1 VIYNRTQSDIDAA
14 LIARKKIQNGEQL
27 TESDMDSLERGTIT
41 INTLNRIEEKQSEL
55 IALFNS
61 IGYWNIRGIQ
71 NRTWDYTDYFKQE
84 DFDRILKNLDILKVA
99 YYVYYD
105 TPIVSDSNYRRFQT
119 VNQVERVLSDME
131 RMIGDMVQNYR
142 ICGEV
147 SCSSV

>member
-1 VIYNRTQSDIDAA
+1 MIYNRTQSDIDAA
-14 LIARKKIQNGEQL
+14 LIARKKLQNGEQL

-55 IALFNS
+55 IVLFNS
-61 IGYWNIRGIQ
+61 IGYWNTQGIQ

-99 YYVYYD
+99 NYLYYVP
-105 TPIVSDSNYRRFQT
+105 PIVSDSNYRRFQT
-119 VNQVERVLSDME
+119 INQVEKVLSDME